1 MKSFITVLSESGFE
15 ARHIFT
21 ISGHKNEQ
29 RVHNYVRDT
38 SNAPKTQH
46 VSIYFIAYTVVSVV
60 FRKVRTF
67 RNIGHHVSQGI
78 FA

>member
-1 MKSFITVLSESGFE
+1 MMSNISKSAHLSKNYTNHCVRATCISVLSESGFE

-29 RVHNYVRDT
+29 RVQNYVRDT

-46 VSIYFIAYTVVSVV
+46 VSIYFIAYYNYT
-60 FRKVRTF
+60 
-67 RNIGHHVSQGI
+67 RN
-78 FA
+78 